1 MREAGPYVMR
11 PGYEALEELVR
22 RLNEEDVDEGDG
34 ADEAYLVEIFR
45 YWRRFAGRKEARRYE
60 DVWEYVA
67 GRPVPWE

>member
-22 RLNEEDVDEGDG
+22 RLNEEDVDEGDRG
-34 ADEAYLVEIFR
+34 DEAYLVEIFR
-45 YWRRFAGRKEARRYE
+45 YWRRFAGRKEARYE
-60 DVWEYVA
+60 DAWEYVA